1 MYKRQVLKRPPKR
14 HYLSDASFEA
24 VGGYGVEKK
33 KYWRYDLPPGLTHE
47 LKRKAERREKCTIT
61 INFLALLGMVV
72 TAWVM
77 LELAADTPESV
88 GDPVVMRGDNVAAVT

>member
-1 MYKRQVLKRPPKR
+1 M
-14 HYLSDASFEA
+14 
-24 VGGYGVEKK
+24 
-33 KYWRYDLPPGLTHE
+33 
-47 LKRKAERREKCTIT
+47 
-61 INFLALLGMVV
+61 INMLELLGMVV